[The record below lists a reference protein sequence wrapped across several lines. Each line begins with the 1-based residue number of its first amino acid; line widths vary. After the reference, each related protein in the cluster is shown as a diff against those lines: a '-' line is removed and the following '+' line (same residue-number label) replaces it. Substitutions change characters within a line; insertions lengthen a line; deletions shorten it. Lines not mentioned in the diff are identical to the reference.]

1 MFFRTKRRFC
11 FFEADVFE
19 WTFHTGVKLLISIPQ
34 LIISIL
40 LFLVLFFGI
49 GFLLNM
55 LLRATWFMAIIYPIV
70 VIRIVDD
77 VRFFEYITA
86 PVSSFSALGSKL
98 ISLQLADIIILTA
111 GMVGA
116 LLAGFAMKVLRAKG
130 YQMF

>member
-1 MFFRTKRRFC
+1 M
-11 FFEADVFE
+11 
-19 WTFHTGVKLLISIPQ
+19 ISIPQ

-49 GFLLNM
+49 GFLINM
-55 LLRATWFMAIIYPIV
+55 LLRATWVMAIIYPIV

-86 PVSSFSALGSKL
+86 PITSFSLLGSKFMA
-98 ISLQLADIIILTA
+98 LQMADIIILSS

-116 LLAGFAMKVLRAKG
+116 ILAGVANKLLRSRG

>member
-1 MFFRTKRRFC
+1 M
-11 FFEADVFE
+11 
-19 WTFHTGVKLLISIPQ
+19 SIPQ
-34 LIISIL
+34 LIISML

-86 PVSSFSALGSKL
+86 PVISFSALGSKL

>member
-1 MFFRTKRRFC
+1 M
-11 FFEADVFE
+11 
-19 WTFHTGVKLLISIPQ
+19 KLLISIPQ
-34 LIISIL
+34 LFISIL

-77 VRFFEYITA
+77 VKFFEYITA
-86 PVSSFSALGSKL
+86 PVTSFSSLGTKL
-98 ISLQLADIIILTA
+98 VSLQTADIIILLA
-111 GMVGA
+111 GMTGA
-116 LLAGFAMKVLRAKG
+116 LLAGLANKVLRAKG

>member
-1 MFFRTKRRFC
+1 M
-11 FFEADVFE
+11 
-19 WTFHTGVKLLISIPQ
+19 ISIPQ

-49 GFLLNM
+49 GFLINM
-55 LLRATWFMAIIYPIV
+55 LLRATWVMAIIYPIV

-86 PVSSFSALGSKL
+86 PIASFSLLGSKFMA
-98 ISLQLADIIILTA
+98 LQMADVIILSS

-116 LLAGFAMKVLRAKG
+116 ILAGVANKLLRSRG

>member
-1 MFFRTKRRFC
+1 M
-11 FFEADVFE
+11 
-19 WTFHTGVKLLISIPQ
+19 ISIPQ
-34 LIISIL
+34 LVISIL

-55 LLRATWFMAIIYPIV
+55 LLRATWFMAIFYPIV

-86 PVSSFSALGSKL
+86 PLSSFSALGAKL

-111 GMVGA
+111 GLVGA
-116 LLAGFAMKVLRAKG
+116 ILAGVANLMLRNRG
-130 YQMF
+130 YRMF